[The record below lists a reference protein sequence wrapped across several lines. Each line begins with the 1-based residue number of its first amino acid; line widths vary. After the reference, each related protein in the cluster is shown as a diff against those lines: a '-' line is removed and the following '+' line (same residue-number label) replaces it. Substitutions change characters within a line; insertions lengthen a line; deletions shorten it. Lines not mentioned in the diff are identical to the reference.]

1 MVREVVN
8 CLSFVILKERVKLN
22 PYISFFTLQF
32 GKYQQ
37 FWKVHNFLYLFGEKK
52 KKRLVFL
59 CPLLQ
64 FFVKNTLNLE
74 RSDFQKHMVHT
85 LHVDHLGMSFL
96 AVAGGTAC
104 NAEAYFGGS
113 RDVQEPCLLVPA
125 AIFAIWPKRQNVC
138 SPVCRGCLQLL
149 RNILF
154 FRKNLPFWET
164 HAAEPII
171 LQNLSFDVHTAVATE
186 SVSAD
191 VSRGLKVQ
199 KLTL

>member
-37 FWKVHNFLYLFGEKK
+37 FWKVHNFLYLFGGEN
-52 KKRLVFL
+52 KRLVSL

-85 LHVDHLGMSFL
+85 LHVDHLAMSFP
-96 AVAGGTAC
+96 AVIGGTAF

-113 RDVQEPCLLVPA
+113 RDVQEPCPLVPA
-125 AIFAIWPKRQNVC
+125 AIFAIWPKRQNAC

-154 FRKNLPFWET
+154 FTKNLPFWET